1 MVKKRNTKIASL
13 AYSDSENEDDEGGE
27 SHSVEEG
34 EIDDEDED
42 AEEGAITDGSGSM
55 ASRGGGTGE
64 NYHPNSDDSNGN
76 ANAERAEAELLF
88 FEDVYGDQDLTIA
101 DFHRS
106 LYGKAASGLAIPPPT
121 KRRCPEDL
129 QRRIELYYEKV
140 RHGSDLNKSIQM
152 RKDLRNPSI
161 YEKMISYC
169 SINEMATNYPEELY
183 DATPFLGD
191 ASYYEE
197 LSRLQKEEME
207 RRVASNSAATASSTT
222 SKVSESSSSR
232 VAQSTSAV
240 EKKSK
245 WDSGP
250 PAGNSAAAAVAVAL
264 SKVNR
269 LAKANSKPTV
279 VTAFG
284 TINKRK

>member
-1 MVKKRNTKIASL
+1 MVKKHNSKIVSL
-13 AYSDSENEDDEGGE
+13 AYSDSENEDEN
-27 SHSVEEG
+27 HSVEEG
-34 EIDDEDED
+34 EIDDDED
-42 AEEGAITDGSGSM
+42 GAITDGGST
-55 ASRGGGTGE
+55 ASKSAE
-64 NYHPNSDDSNGN
+64 NYQNSNDSNSGN
-76 ANAERAEAELLF
+76 ASEKPEAELAF
-88 FEDVYGDQDLTIA
+88 FEDVYGDQDLTIT

-106 LYGKAASGLAIPPPT
+106 LYGKSPSDVTIPPPT
-121 KRRCPEDL
+121 KRRCPEEL
-129 QRRIELYYEKV
+129 QRRIEIYYDKV
-140 RHGSDLNKSIQM
+140 RQGSDLNKTIQM

-183 DATPFLGD
+183 DATPYLKD

-207 RRVASNSAATASSTT
+207 KRVASNSTSASTTRDSSSTL
-222 SKVSESSSSR
+222 SSSLSK
-232 VAQSTSAV
+232 VAQSTSGA

-250 PAGNSAAAAVAVAL
+250 PAGNAAAAVAAAL
-264 SKVNR
+264 SKVNK
-269 LAKANSKPTV
+269 LTKAANKPTV